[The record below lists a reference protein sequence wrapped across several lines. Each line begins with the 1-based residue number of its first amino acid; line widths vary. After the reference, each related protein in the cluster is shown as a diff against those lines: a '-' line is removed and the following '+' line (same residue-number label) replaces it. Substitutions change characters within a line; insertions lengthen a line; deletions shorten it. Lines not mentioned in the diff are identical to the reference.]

1 MNVGFRHII
10 TLIIA
15 SFISFAANADMP
27 HLASS
32 NFSDVFAT
40 TTDRYQYSGNE
51 LDRMNGLGHALWQA
65 TITSEFG
72 YDVALQAGNAHEA
85 NPSTDISIRVFANL
99 NKDMKTLAVLILE
112 EFKNNGL
119 YVATQIDNS
128 WIINKSKLSEAKYN
142 ELYNIF
148 MNLNKNG
155 FTPSEQKHYDLK
167 KEQELERLQITWGTM
182 K

>member
-1 MNVGFRHII
+1 
-10 TLIIA
+10 
-15 SFISFAANADMP
+15 
-27 HLASS
+27 
-32 NFSDVFAT
+32 
-40 TTDRYQYSGNE
+40 
-51 LDRMNGLGHALWQA
+51 MNGLGHALWQA

-72 YDVALQAGNAHEA
+72 YDVALQAENAHEA
-85 NPSTDISIRVFANL
+85 NPSTDISIRVFANLNNADETVDLLNNIIGRNIGQKNL

-128 WIINKSKLSEAKYN
+128 WVINKSKLSEAKYN

-155 FTPSEQKHYDLK
+155 FTPSEQKHYDLN